1 VLQTIRR
8 RRAAENRQSIGDDV
22 ISGDTTW
29 ALPPMYD
36 ARDPAAAPVV
46 VIVEDD
52 ADTRANLQDILELDG
67 FQVETAAT
75 AVELRGRKNW
85 ENVAATLLDRRLPDG
100 DALEVIPYLKSVA
113 PRSAIVVIT
122 GYADVDS
129 AVTALRLGT
138 ADYILK
144 PINPEAL
151 RASLRRIAE
160 QRHADQALR
169 DSRAQLRTE
178 RDFVESLI
186 ETVPSAV
193 VLLDAQGKIIRF
205 NRWLQEASGYC
216 LDDVKGDDWFER
228 FVQGVDRDAIKQ
240 VFEKVLAAGG
250 IVEHTNQIVA
260 RDGRHIEIRW
270 FSKAMRGPDQ
280 ALIGVLASGQDV
292 TALRRAQEKAVQSER
307 LAAVGQA
314 MAGLVHESRNALQR
328 CLACTELLA
337 AELEGHADA
346 MTLIARIQ
354 RAQNDLHLL
363 FEEVRQYAAPILLH
377 RGACE
382 LRELYKR
389 AWEDLAPQHREK
401 RLTFQE
407 QCDSTSCS
415 CDADAFRLSQVFRN
429 VLENALQASPL
440 GAAVSIECRRV
451 DFNGEPA
458 FCLRFRD
465 QGAGVPIEDR
475 SRILEPFYTTKAK
488 GTGLGMAICKRI
500 IDAHG
505 GAISIGEAPD
515 GGAEIAITIPQGA
528 SGAN

>member
-1 VLQTIRR
+1 MI
-8 RRAAENRQSIGDDV
+8 N
-22 ISGDTTW
+22 GDTTW
-29 ALPPMYD
+29 ALPTMLD
-36 ARDPAAAPVV
+36 ERRAQTTAPLVV
-46 VIVEDD
+46 VVEDD
-52 ADTRANLQDILELDG
+52 TDTQANLQDILELDG
-67 FQVETAAT
+67 FQVETVGTAA
-75 AVELRGRKNW
+75 ELRDRKDW

-100 DALEVIPYLKSVA
+100 DALELIPYLKAVA

-144 PINPEAL
+144 PINAEAL

-169 DSRAQLRTE
+169 DSRAQLRQE
-178 RDFVESLI
+178 RDFVDSLI

-228 FVQGVDRDAIKQ
+228 FVPGMDRDVIKH
-240 VFEKVLAAGG
+240 VFDNVLSAGG
-250 IVEHTNQIVA
+250 IVEHTNEIVA
-260 RDGRHIEIRW
+260 RDGRRIEIRW
-270 FSKAMRGPDQ
+270 FSKALRGPDQ

-337 AELEGHADA
+337 VELEDHPEA
-346 MTLIARIQ
+346 MVLIQRIQ
-354 RAQNDLHLL
+354 RAQSDLHLL
-363 FEEVRQYAAPILLH
+363 FEEVRQYAAPILLN
-377 RGACE
+377 RGACD
-382 LRELYKR
+382 LRKLYLR
-389 AWEDLAPQHREK
+389 AWEDLAPLHLEK
-401 RLTFQE
+401 QLTFQE
-407 QCDSTSCS
+407 QCDGTSCS
-415 CDADAFRLSQVFRN
+415 CDADAFRLTQVFRN
-429 VLENALQASPL
+429 VLENAMQASPAN
-440 GAAVSIECRRV
+440 GIVGIECHLGE
-451 DFNGEPA
+451 FNDEPA
-458 FCLRFRD
+458 YCLRFRD
-465 QGAGVPIEDR
+465 QGSGIPLEAR
-475 SRILEPFYTTKAK
+475 TRILEPFYTTKAK

-500 IDAHG
+500 VDAHG
-505 GAISIGEAPD
+505 GAISIGEAPG
-515 GGAEIAITIPQGA
+515 GGAEIAITIPRGTR
-528 SGAN
+528 